1 MQRARHVAWLGLEIA
16 RCAGYNGSMSK
27 RRKHPLARQV
37 PNSIDSMSNTFDKLS
52 VAVTLQQRAALQ
64 LAWSYV
70 PKDVRLLLRAGRRP
84 GRHASRLV
92 AALAAADEVLAPRT
106 PRP

>member
-27 RRKHPLARQV
+27 RRKHPPARQV
-37 PNSIDSMSNTFDKLS
+37 PNPLDRMSDVFDSLSI
-52 VAVTLQQRAALQ
+52 AATLQQPAALQ

-92 AALAAADEVLAPRT
+92 AGLAAADEVLTPRT